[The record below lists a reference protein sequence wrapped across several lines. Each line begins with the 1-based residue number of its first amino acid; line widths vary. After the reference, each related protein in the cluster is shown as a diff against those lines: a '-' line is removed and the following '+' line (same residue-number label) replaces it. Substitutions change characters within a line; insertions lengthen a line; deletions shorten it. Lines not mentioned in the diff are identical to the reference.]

1 MFGKQLKFSLWEG
14 ETEQES
20 GYLYMLFLRAVELT
34 PSALLEP
41 TVGRRELSEC
51 QARLWGA
58 NIEGR
63 QKRGQGVY
71 VGMGEK
77 FPVVVDCATSWG
89 T

>member
-1 MFGKQLKFSLWEG
+1 
-14 ETEQES
+14 
-20 GYLYMLFLRAVELT
+20 MLFLRVLELT

-51 QARLWGA
+51 QARLQGA

-63 QKRGQGVY
+63 QKMGQGAY
-71 VGMGEK
+71 VGMGK
-77 FPVVVDCATSWG
+77 NFPVVMDWATSWG

>member
-20 GYLYMLFLRAVELT
+20 GHLYMLFLRAVELT

-51 QARLWGA
+51 QAR
-58 NIEGR
+58 
-63 QKRGQGVY
+63 QKMGQGVY

-89 T
+89 TW